1 MQNDG
6 TNAEEDGR
14 RSDGGDGGTAETA
27 AVVQIVIVQPQ
38 PPPPPPPEAEAV
50 VAVSENSAVKA
61 GALGGAVSEKDE
73 KAKKVCLSR
82 SESYNEQ
89 CSFYTS

>member
-6 TNAEEDGR
+6 TNTEEDGR

-27 AVVQIVIVQPQ
+27 AVVQIVIVQQQPQ
-38 PPPPPPPEAEAV
+38 PLPPEAEAV

-61 GALGGAVSEKDE
+61 GALDGAVSEKDE

-89 CSFYTS
+89 CRV